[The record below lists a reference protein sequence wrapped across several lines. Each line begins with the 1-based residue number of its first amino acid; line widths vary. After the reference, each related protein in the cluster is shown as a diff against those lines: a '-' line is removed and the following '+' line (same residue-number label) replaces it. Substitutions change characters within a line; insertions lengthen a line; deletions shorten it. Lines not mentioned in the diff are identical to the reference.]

1 MIHPVIQRVVEYKLG
16 HVKLTKIE
24 ERQLAVDFYNHR
36 VQPAVP
42 WSLDSSDPFAL
53 PVQKILSD
61 VIEELL
67 TSLDN
72 REKTMSP
79 SLPISSDTRERYLST
94 MHLDLFLPHVPTPRP
109 DILLIDRIVS
119 VLDSGGPLGTSE
131 IAKYLL
137 DVPIS
142 RVRKCVYRNT
152 KAGRK
157 LVRQGDLIRLRR

>member
-1 MIHPVIQRVVEYKLG
+1 MIHPVIQRAVEYKLG

-36 VQPAVP
+36 AQPPVP

-61 VIEELL
+61 VVEELL

-79 SLPISSDTRERYLST
+79 SLPISSDMRERYLST
-94 MHLDLFLPHVPTPRP
+94 MHLRTPRP

-119 VLDSGGPLGTSE
+119 VLDSVGPLGTSE

-142 RVRKCVYRNT
+142 KVRKCVYRNT